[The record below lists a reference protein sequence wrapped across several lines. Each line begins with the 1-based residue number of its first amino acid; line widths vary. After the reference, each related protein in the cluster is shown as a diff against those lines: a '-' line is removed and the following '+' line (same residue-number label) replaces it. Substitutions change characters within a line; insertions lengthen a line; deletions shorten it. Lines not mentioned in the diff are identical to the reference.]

1 MATGN
6 LNPGYVATPPTATPY
21 PQTENEYLN
30 AIMQNTGGYNP
41 ASGSGS
47 GGNVGPASVN
57 VNGFIVPA
65 FTKITFDYYD
75 TGATNI
81 HHQFFQNGST
91 TVATLTYAYIQDPT
105 ATANASIQ
113 AIAQS

>member
-6 LNPGYVATPPTATPY
+6 LMPGNVVTPPSAVPY
-21 PQTENEYLN
+21 PETECEFLN

-41 ASGSGS
+41 SSGSG
-47 GGNVGPASVN
+47 GGNVGPATVN

-65 FTKITFDYYD
+65 FDSVVFDYYD
-75 TGATNI
+75 TGSTNI
-81 HHQFFQNGST
+81 NHQYFKKNGV
-91 TVATLTYAYIQDPT
+91 TVATLTFAFIQNPVT
-105 ATANASIQ
+105 TANASIQ